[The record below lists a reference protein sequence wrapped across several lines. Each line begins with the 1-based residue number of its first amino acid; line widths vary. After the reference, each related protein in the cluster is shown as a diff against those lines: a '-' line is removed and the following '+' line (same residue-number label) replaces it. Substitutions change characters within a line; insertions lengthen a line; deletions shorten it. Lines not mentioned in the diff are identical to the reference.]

1 MADEPLNDKDMLF
14 AQLDG
19 LLEDE
24 IRARLATG
32 IWGDEKRRL
41 VQLYLDDKALQ
52 RAKAVQAEQT
62 EIARSAK
69 DAAWAAVDAAKS
81 ANRRATV
88 AIAIAIISAGAAIP
102 AAIIAVLSLLKPVR

>member
-52 RAKAVQAEQT
+52 RAKAAQAEQT
-62 EIARSAK
+62 IARSAK